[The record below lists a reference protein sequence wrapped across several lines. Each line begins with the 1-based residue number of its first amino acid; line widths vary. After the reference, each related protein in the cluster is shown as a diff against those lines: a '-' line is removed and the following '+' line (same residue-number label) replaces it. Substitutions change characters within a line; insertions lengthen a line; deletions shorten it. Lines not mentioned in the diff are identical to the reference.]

1 MSPPSPGPVATIGVV
16 VPARDEEATLPA
28 TLGSLERAVAEAVG
42 VGLSVR
48 VLVVLDRCRDGSA
61 RVVAQHPGVDVVVC
75 DVGAVGAARRLGC
88 SRLLDAST
96 GPAPHWLTTT
106 DADTV
111 VPPHWLLRQAE
122 LADAGADLVV
132 GTVEPD
138 TALAATRAQHW
149 WRRHRLTER
158 HGHVHGANLGFRA
171 TAYQQV
177 GGFAPLA
184 TGEDRDLVRR
194 LLRAGVPGVATD
206 TTRVTTS
213 SRTTGRAP
221 DGFAAYLRALPT

>member
-1 MSPPSPGPVATIGVV
+1 MTAAVVSSIGVV
-16 VPARDEEATLPA
+16 IPARDEEAALPA
-28 TLGSLERAVAEAVG
+28 TLRSLERAVAEAAGVG
-42 VGLSVR
+42 VSVR
-48 VLVVLDRCRDGSA
+48 VLLVLDRCQDGSA
-61 RVVAQHPGVDVVVC
+61 ALAARWPGVEAVTC

-88 SRLLDAST
+88 QRLLHDPAV
-96 GPAPHWLTTT
+96 PAPDWLATT

-111 VPPHWLLRQAE
+111 VPPLWLVRQAE
-122 LADAGADLVV
+122 LADAGADVVV

-138 TALAATRAQHW
+138 VALAESRARHW
-149 WRRHRLTER
+149 WRRHHLAER
-158 HGHVHGANLGFRA
+158 HGYVHGANLGVRA
-171 TAYQQV
+171 AAYEQV

-184 TGEDRDLVRR
+184 TGEDRDLVAR
-194 LLRAGVPGVATD
+194 LRAAGARSLATD